1 MESFMKKI
9 ALMLFCLLFLT
20 VACKKDKADAPKETA
35 TLNTQQEK
43 VSYSIGMD
51 IGSTI
56 QKQALDVDPAFVAM
70 GMKDAFAN
78 GTTLL
83 TPEEAKDVLVKW
95 QQEMM
100 QKKVADMKKQADENA
115 AKGKA
120 FLEEN
125 AKKEGVKTL
134 PSGLQYKIIEEGT
147 GKKPLANDTVTV
159 NYKGTLID
167 GTEFDS
173 SYARNKPATF
183 PVNGVI
189 KGWTEALQLMNTGA
203 HWMLYIPADLAYG
216 ERQAGPTI
224 TPNSTLIFDV
234 TLMSINDTKDETPK
248 KATK

>member
-1 MESFMKKI
+1 MKKI
-9 ALMLFCLLFLT
+9 ALLLFCLLFLT
-20 VACKKDKADAPKETA
+20 VACKKEKTETPVQAP
-35 TLNTQQEK
+35 TLTTQQDK

-56 QKQALDVDPAFVAM
+56 QKQGLDVDPALVAL

-83 TPEEAKDVLVKW
+83 TSEEAKDVLVKW

-100 QKKVADMKKQADENA
+100 QKKVADMKKEADANA

-125 AKKEGVKTL
+125 AHKEGVVTL
-134 PSGLQYKIIEEGT
+134 PSGLQYKIVEEGS
-147 GKKPLANDTVTV
+147 GKKPAASDVVTV

-173 SYARNKPATF
+173 SYARKQPATF

-189 KGWTEALQLMNTGA
+189 KGWTEALQLMKTGA
-203 HWMLYIPADLAYG
+203 HWMLYIPAELAYG
-216 ERQAGPTI
+216 ERQAGPKI
-224 TPNSTLIFDV
+224 APNSTLIFDV
-234 TLMSINDTKDETPK
+234 TLISINDK
-248 KATK
+248 K

>member
-1 MESFMKKI
+1 MKKI
-9 ALMLFCLLFLT
+9 ALLLFCLLFLT
-20 VACKKDKADAPKETA
+20 VACKQKKAETPKKTT
-35 TLNTQQEK
+35 TLTTQQEK

-56 QKQALDVDPAFVAM
+56 KKQALDVDPAIVAL

-78 GTTLL
+78 ATTLL

-95 QQEMM
+95 QQDMM
-100 QKKVADMKKQADENA
+100 QEKAAKMKKESEENG

-120 FLEEN
+120 FLAEN
-125 AKKEGVKTL
+125 AKKEGVTTL

-147 GKKPLANDTVTV
+147 GVKPLASDVVTV

-173 SYARNKPATF
+173 SYARKKPATF

-189 KGWTEALQLMNTGA
+189 KGWTEALQLMKTGA
-203 HWMLYIPADLAYG
+203 HWMIYIPAELAYG
-216 ERQAGPTI
+216 ERQAGPQI
-224 TPNSTLIFDV
+224 TPNSTLVFDV
-234 TLMSINDTKDETPK
+234 TLISVNDK
-248 KATK
+248 KNAKK

>member
-1 MESFMKKI
+1 MESLMKKI
-9 ALMLFCLLFLT
+9 ALLLCGLLFLT
-20 VACKKDKADAPKETA
+20 VACKKDTTDAPQNTT
-35 TLNTQQEK
+35 TLTTQQEK
-43 VSYSIGMD
+43 ISYSIGMD

-56 QKQALDVDPAFVAM
+56 KMQALDVDPAFVAM

-78 GTTLL
+78 ATTLL

-100 QKKVADMKKQADENA
+100 QKKVEDMKKQAEENA

-125 AKKEGVKTL
+125 AKKEGVQTL
-134 PSGLQYKIIEEGT
+134 PSGLQYKIIEDGNGT
-147 GKKPLANDTVTV
+147 QPLATDIVTV

-173 SYARNKPATF
+173 SYTRDKPATF

-189 KGWTEALQLMNTGA
+189 KGWTEALQLMKTGA

-216 ERQAGPTI
+216 ERQAGPKI
-224 TPNSTLIFDV
+224 SPNSTLIFDV
-234 TLMSINDTKDETPK
+234 TLMSINDKQDETPNASK
-248 KATK
+248 